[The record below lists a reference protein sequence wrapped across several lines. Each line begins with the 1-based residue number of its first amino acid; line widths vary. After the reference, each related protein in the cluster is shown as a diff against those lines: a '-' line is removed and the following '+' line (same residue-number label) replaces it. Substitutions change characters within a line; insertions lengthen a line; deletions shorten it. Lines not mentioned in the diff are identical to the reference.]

1 MTDITPPRELIS
13 QWLDEFYDPA
23 APSGIIPD
31 ELTIHI
37 VTQAAQWG
45 ADQELDACVKWSI
58 DNQHPRWA
66 AAVQA
71 ARRPKP
77 PSLNEIKLTS
87 GDEIVRITPEGFHY
101 KEQLIEDAGEC
112 HRLLVDFLRRTM
124 PETNW
129 KHAND

>member
-1 MTDITPPRELIS
+1 MTNITPPRELIS

-23 APSGIIPD
+23 APSGIIPG

-66 AAVQA
+66 KAVQA

-77 PSLNEIKLTS
+77 PSL
-87 GDEIVRITPEGFHY
+87 
-101 KEQLIEDAGEC
+101 KEQAMQAWCRFQASDHTTADEMMS
-112 HRLLVDFLRRTM
+112 DFTTIRRAL
-124 PETNW
+124 EQL
-129 KHAND
+129 ND

>member
-1 MTDITPPRELIS
+1 MTNITPPRELIS

-23 APSGIIPD
+23 APSGIIPG

-66 AAVQA
+66 KAVQA

-77 PSLNEIKLTS
+77 PSL
-87 GDEIVRITPEGFHY
+87 
-101 KEQLIEDAGEC
+101 KEQALMALEDGDIGPGASLTPVEVC
-112 HRLLVDFLRRTM
+112 TIRRAL
-124 PETNW
+124 EQL
-129 KHAND
+129 DD